1 MTSRWWTTAEVI
13 VVLVWSPR
21 GLSVM
26 SVSLMNFNAHKVR
39 KMSKATA

>member
-13 VVLVWSPR
+13 VVLVAR